1 MAVTIGDL
9 WRRVR
14 TRLIGV
20 GRDEV
25 DEELSYHV
33 ARETELHL
41 AAGLSQEEARR
52 RALIVFGGIENA
64 RERCHEERTA
74 APLEILL
81 RDFRY
86 TLRGLR
92 RAPAFAL
99 AAVLTLAV
107 GIGATTAIFS
117 VVDRILFRALPYR
130 DASRLVSIGIVA
142 PIEPQE
148 FMLGYSYYEW
158 QDHQTPFENMTSWTG
173 SNNCD
178 LTEGNALRL
187 TCASVEANFLPVFGV
202 GPLLGRNFSSEEDR
216 PNAPK
221 VAIISY
227 PLWRSRYG
235 NDPSVVGKTM
245 SVDGTPVRIIGVANK
260 DFELP
265 TLDNADVLIPE
276 AIDPASQRGANPG
289 RVRWAFARLKPGV
302 SIEQAEA
309 AMQPLF
315 QQMLMTVPPQ
325 FRKEVRLRVRSL
337 RDRQVHD
344 AKLAAWILLAAV
356 VLVLM
361 IACANVGSLLL
372 ARSASR
378 QREFAIRR
386 ALGATKARLVRQIM
400 TESLVLALIGSAA
413 GCLIAAVLLRIFQA
427 AAPLGVPYLEKAH
440 LDLRVVAFAVLA
452 SLVCG
457 ILFGILPA
465 LPKPDV
471 ESITSRSAIGAP
483 HGGVRQ
489 LLVVAQIA
497 VSLVLLAGAS
507 LLLRS
512 LWNLQKQS
520 LGMSTKGL
528 VTASLSLGELH
539 YSKAEQQMA
548 FFQLLEARLRKL
560 PGADAVVVSDS
571 LPPGGWHH
579 DHIYAAI
586 RIEGKPLPAEG
597 TGGTVA
603 WRWVTPDY
611 FRALS
616 VPILRG
622 RGFSEADRDS
632 SDHFVIVSQSLARY
646 MFQEEDPIGRH
657 VQPGLE
663 GPWYTI
669 VGVAANVKN
678 GGLTGLDEPEYY
690 RLRRNQPEDWGREAT
705 VTVATSIAPGAVER
719 WIHSEIAAIDPTVP
733 ALTETMSQRVSKLAD
748 QPRFEATLLG
758 LFATIGVLLAAM
770 GVYGVIAFL
779 VLQRTSEIGV
789 RMALGAT
796 RLDILELVGLQGL
809 RMIATGTLAGLLIAV
824 VASHALSGLLFGVRP
839 DDPLSFASVCL
850 LLAIVAGLATWIP
863 ASRAMKVEPSQALRY
878 E

>member
-1 MAVTIGDL
+1 MTLTIGYV
-9 WRRVR
+9 WRRIR
-14 TRLIGV
+14 ASLFGAS
-20 GRDEV
+20 RDEV
-25 DEELSYHV
+25 DQELSYHI
-33 ARETELHL
+33 ARQTEVNV
-41 AAGLSQEEARR
+41 AAGMTEKEARR
-52 RALIVFGGIENA
+52 QALIAFGGIEKT
-64 RERCHEERTA
+64 RERCHEERPA
-74 APLEILL
+74 APLESLL
-81 RDFRY
+81 RDVRY
-86 TLRGLR
+86 AIRGLR
-92 RAPAFAL
+92 RAPGFAI
-99 AAVLTLAV
+99 AAVLTFAV
-107 GIGATTAIFS
+107 GIGATTAVFS
-117 VVDRILFRALPYR
+117 VVDRILFRSLPYR
-130 DASRLVSIGIVA
+130 DASRLVSVGIVA

-158 QDHQTPFENMTSWTG
+158 QDHQTPFEMLTSWTG

-178 LTEGNALRL
+178 LTEGNAWRL
-187 TCASVEANFLPVFGV
+187 TCASVEANFLPAFGV

-221 VAIISY
+221 VAMISY
-227 PLWRSRYG
+227 QLWRSRYG
-235 NDPSVVGKTM
+235 NDPSVVGKTI
-245 SVDGTPVRIIGVANK
+245 SLDGTPVRIIGVLNK

-265 TLDNADVLIPE
+265 TLDNADVLMPE

-302 SIEQAEA
+302 SIGQAEA

-325 FRKEVRLRVRSL
+325 FRKEVHLRVRSL

-356 VLVLM
+356 GLVLM
-361 IACANVGSLLL
+361 IAYANVGSLLL

-386 ALGATKARLVRQIM
+386 ALGAGKARLVRQIT
-400 TESLVLALIGSAA
+400 TESLVLAVIGSAA
-413 GCLIAAVLLRIFQA
+413 GCLIAAALLRIFQA

-440 LDLRVVAFAVLA
+440 LDLRVVTFAVIA
-452 SLVCG
+452 SLLCG
-457 ILFGILPA
+457 ILFGMVPI

-471 ESITSRSAIGAP
+471 ETIASRSAIGAP
-483 HGGVRQ
+483 HGRVRQ

-560 PGADAVVVSDS
+560 PGAGAVIVSDS

-603 WRWVTPDY
+603 WRWVTPEY

-616 VPILRG
+616 IPILQG
-622 RGFSEADRDS
+622 RGFSEGDRDS
-632 SDHFVIVSQSLARY
+632 SDHFMIISRSLAQY
-646 MFQEEDPIGRH
+646 MFQDEEPIGRR

-669 VGVAANVKN
+669 VGVAADVKN

-690 RLRRNQPEDWGREAT
+690 RLRRDRPEDWGPDAS
-705 VTVATSIAPGAVER
+705 VTVATSIAPGAMER
-719 WIHSEIAAIDPTVP
+719 WIRSEVAAIDPTVP
-733 ALTETMSQRVSKLAD
+733 VVTETMSQRVSKLAD
-748 QPRFEATLLG
+748 RPRFEAALLG

-770 GVYGVIAFL
+770 GIYGVIAFL
-779 VLQRTSEIGV
+779 VTQRTPEIGV
-789 RMALGAT
+789 RMAMGAT
-796 RLDILELVGLQGL
+796 KFDILELMGVQGL
-809 RMIATGTLAGLLIAV
+809 RMIAAGMFVGLSIAV
-824 VASHALSGLLFGVRP
+824 VGSRALSGLLFGVRP
-839 DDPLSFASVCL
+839 NDPLSFASVCL
-850 LLAIVAGLATWIP
+850 LLAILAGLATWVP
-863 ASRAMKVEPSQALRY
+863 ACRAMKVEPSQALRH